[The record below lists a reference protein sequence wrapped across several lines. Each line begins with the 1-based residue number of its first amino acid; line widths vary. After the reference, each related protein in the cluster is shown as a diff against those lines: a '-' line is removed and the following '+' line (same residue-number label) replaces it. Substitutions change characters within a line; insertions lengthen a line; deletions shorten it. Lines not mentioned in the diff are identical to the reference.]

1 MKKSKK
7 RGSREVPPVAFHGKT
22 EDGDSI
28 VGMLNLRVVIV
39 PDGQVWFAQG
49 LDVDYAACGSSL
61 DDVKEAFQEGLHA
74 TVGEHLK
81 IYGNIEKLL
90 KPAPP
95 NVWAEMYQSQSE
107 GKKYRFFQVS
117 FHECLKNVLPFQGIE
132 YLQQEKAA

>member
-1 MKKSKK
+1 MKKLKK
-7 RGSREVPPVAFHGKT
+7 KDNTGVSPIAFHGKT
-22 EDGDSI
+22 KDGDSI

-49 LDVDYAACGSSL
+49 LDIDYAACGDSL
-61 DDVKEAFQEGLHA
+61 EDVQEAFQQGLHA

-90 KPAPP
+90 VPAPAS
-95 NVWAEMYQSQSE
+95 VWTEMYQSQSE

-117 FHECLKNVLPFQGIE
+117 FHECLKNVLPFHGIE